1 MSPQKATKNP
11 HGYHGG
17 SFYDFFQIWFYDND
31 MDVRGTRGSKTYNSL
46 KLLWKDFVPKLDQ
59 MHTQSHFNIIR
70 VLDQDGL
77 MHHEL
82 EWDDKEKMFFSVDSN
97 TTRWSQEAKDKEED
111 FLDEVSSSTGS
122 SHSELHAAGD

>member
-1 MSPQKATKNP
+1 MPQKATKNP

-17 SFYDFFQIWFYDND
+17 SVHDFFQIWFYDND
-31 MDVRGTRGSKTYNSL
+31 MDVRGTRGSKTYSSL
-46 KLLWKDFVPKLDQ
+46 KLLWKDFVPKLDR
-59 MHTQSHFNIIR
+59 MHNESHFNIIR

-122 SHSELHAAGD
+122 SNSELHAAGD